1 MKLTDGFDGF
11 DRWEIESDYEELW
24 WRWFWNENKTIL
36 KKMEYEFLKYDNKYN
51 WDFYMGIMF
60 IDWRNMKL
68 DEEQNELMKSI
79 RNIKWD

>member
-1 MKLTDGFDGF
+1 
-11 DRWEIESDYEELW
+11 
-24 WRWFWNENKTIL
+24 
-36 KKMEYEFLKYDNKYN
+36 MEYEFLKYDNKYN